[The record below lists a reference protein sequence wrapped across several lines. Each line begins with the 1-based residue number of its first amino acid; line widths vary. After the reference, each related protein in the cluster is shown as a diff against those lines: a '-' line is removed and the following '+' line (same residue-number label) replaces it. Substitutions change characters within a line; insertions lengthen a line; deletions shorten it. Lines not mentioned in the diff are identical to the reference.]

1 MAYDILFLAG
11 RIIVGLFY
19 VTSGI
24 NHFRNL
30 KMMVAYAKS
39 KKVPLPGLA
48 VPTTGLM
55 LLAGGASVL
64 LGLYPAVG
72 SAIIVLFL
80 LPVSLMMHNFWA
92 LPPEEKALQKVNFMK
107 NMALLGSALMFLAIS
122 TPWPLSIG

>member
-80 LPVSLMMHNFWA
+80 LPVSHRGDLLLLTGA
-92 LPPEEKALQKVNFMK
+92 LSWTVFAILSKELFEKTIFSIVF
-107 NMALLGSALMFLAIS
+107 FVTRIFS
-122 TPWPLSIG
+122 T